1 MSSKFSS
8 PFFKKSPLLGAYSSG
23 ADGMVTVSYDDV
35 HQKFQDSIANNVAEA
50 YAPKTNS
57 CSNLEQKLADGTI
70 KEGAYKVLSAKC
82 AEKNKNKD
90 SDTGS
95 FENVTG
101 KKPYEGMN
109 VGLSDYKIS
118 NKINPF
124 YSGKGYEGGKFNEV
138 EIPSSRSVSIKL
150 GNKIK

>member
-8 PFFKKSPLLGAYSSG
+8 PFFQKSPLQGAYSSG

-35 HQKFQDSIANNVAEA
+35 HQKFQDGIAANVAKA
-50 YAPKTNS
+50 YAPKANS

-82 AEKNKNKD
+82 AEQNNKNED

-101 KKPYEGMN
+101 KKPYEG
-109 VGLSDYKIS
+109 VSLGLSDYKKS
-118 NKINPF
+118 NKTNPYYINN
-124 YSGKGYEGGKFNEV
+124 GYESPYTINL
-138 EIPSSRSVSIKL
+138 PDSL
-150 GNKIK
+150 NKK